1 MRLSITFATEPPPA
15 NNSVTI
21 VLKITNR
28 GPRIFTGK
36 ELVSKGYPKE
46 AASEDIYAVF
56 NVEPDSFYSNWEW
69 DFAALANR
77 KKGRSSAQPFTASL
91 AEVLACQRKE

>member
-28 GPRIFTGK
+28 GPRIFTG
-36 ELVSKGYPKE
+36 EQLVSKGYPKE
-46 AASEDIYAVF
+46 ASSDDIYAVF
-56 NVEPDSFYSNWEW
+56 YVEPQFILLELGMG
-69 DFAALANR
+69 F
-77 KKGRSSAQPFTASL
+77 RSLGEQEEGAFFGATFHSKS
-91 AEVLACQRKE
+91 C